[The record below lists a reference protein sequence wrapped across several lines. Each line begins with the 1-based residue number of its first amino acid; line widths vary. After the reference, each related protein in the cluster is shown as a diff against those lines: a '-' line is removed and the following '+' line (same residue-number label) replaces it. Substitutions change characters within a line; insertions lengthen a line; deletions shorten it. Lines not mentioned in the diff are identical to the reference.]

1 MASPRRPRSPKSS
14 DRTTGQGALVGL
26 SSENSP
32 RTVRVAKRKP
42 GNLQVSGQIAGL
54 SATFFTA
61 GVGVRG
67 AVVNPSPG
75 LLAAK

>member
-14 DRTTGQGALVGL
+14 DRTTGQGARAGL

-42 GNLQVSGQIAGL
+42 GNLQVSGQIAGR

-61 GVGVRG
+61 RG
-67 AVVNPSPG
+67 GGEGRGGQPFTRFAG
-75 LLAAK
+75 G